1 VTIDSD
7 DSPPL
12 AYALT
17 LKAGV
22 KPHAPVINTIAD
34 AAAFLHEDVS
44 ADAHKLHWRVA
55 SVAIDHATR
64 SPDPERIQHATEAM
78 RNALETD
85 GLMTASARP
94 NSAPGKQKT
103 ASDLADMIRKEINV
117 PGIHVAVHEDPAF
130 GWHPTVMS
138 PPAQTGALQELA
150 EAIAKVLRAQYDL
163 KK

>member
-1 VTIDSD
+1 MHLLLIR
-7 DSPPL
+7 SPMQRRFFMRMCPRMPTSSIGGLRAWPL
-12 AYALT
+12 T
-17 LKAGV
+17 T
-22 KPHAPVINTIAD
+22 PHAVPIPS
-34 AAAFLHEDVS
+34 ES
-44 ADAHKLHWRVA
+44 SMQPR
-55 SVAIDHATR
+55 
-64 SPDPERIQHATEAM
+64 AM

-85 GLMTASARP
+85 GLMIASARP